1 MILQPFLVYCF
12 HTQFHFSFSTIMN
25 FISILSNMNMF
36 IIATVV
42 KMKSFNHILNFA
54 ALVKLAKDNDK
65 SVGQ

>member
-1 MILQPFLVYCF
+1 
-12 HTQFHFSFSTIMN
+12 
-25 FISILSNMNMF
+25 MNMF

-65 SVGQ
+65 SVEQ